1 MSISAG
7 EIVKLLKSDKD
18 ALRELSAAIA
28 SEPELRLAVINA
40 VLADV
45 ATKQD
50 LQQLR
55 QELRGTEEM
64 KDEIVQLRQEM
75 KEEIA
80 QLREELR
87 GDITATKQ
95 DFQQLRQELR
105 EEISQLRQ
113 EMTQVRQELKVEI
126 AQLREET
133 KEEIAQLRQEIGLLR
148 QHVDSEISQLRRDMN
163 TNFRWTV
170 VLIIAVWGTTVIPLL
185 MRLAGVI

>member
-1 MSISAG
+1 MWMSLSAG

-18 ALRELSAAIA
+18 ALRELAVAVA

-50 LQQLR
+50 LQQ
-55 QELRGTEEM
+55 
-64 KDEIVQLRQEM
+64 I
-75 KEEIA
+75 
-80 QLREELR
+80 
-87 GDITATKQ
+87 
-95 DFQQLRQELR
+95 
-105 EEISQLRQ
+105 
-113 EMTQVRQELKVEI
+113 RQELKVEI

-170 VLIIAVWGTTVIPLL
+170 GLIIAVWGTTVIPLL

>member
-1 MSISAG
+1 MSLSAG

-18 ALRELSAAIA
+18 ALRELAVAVA
-28 SEPELRLAVINA
+28 SESELRLAVINA

-50 LQQLR
+50 IQQ
-55 QELRGTEEM
+55 
-64 KDEIVQLRQEM
+64 I
-75 KEEIA
+75 
-80 QLREELR
+80 
-87 GDITATKQ
+87 
-95 DFQQLRQELR
+95 
-105 EEISQLRQ
+105 
-113 EMTQVRQELKVEI
+113 RQELKVEI

-133 KEEIAQLRQEIGLLR
+133 KEEIAQLREEIGILR

-170 VLIIAVWGTTVIPLL
+170 GLIIAVWGTTVIPLL

>member
-7 EIVKLLKSDKD
+7 EIFKLLKSDKD

-55 QELRGTEEM
+55 QELKVEM
-64 KDEIVQLRQEM
+64 AQLRQEM
-75 KEEIA
+75 KEEIV
-80 QLREELR
+80 QLLEELR

-95 DFQQLRQELR
+95 DFQQLRRELR
-105 EEISQLRQ
+105 EEISQLR
-113 EMTQVRQELKVEI
+113 
-126 AQLREET
+126 
-133 KEEIAQLRQEIGLLR
+133 EEIGILR

-170 VLIIAVWGTTVIPLL
+170 GLIIAVWGTTVIPLL

>member
-50 LQQLR
+50 LQQIRQELKGEMAQLR
-55 QELRGTEEM
+55 QEMKGEM
-64 KDEIVQLRQEM
+64 VQLRQEM

-95 DFQQLRQELR
+95 DFQQLRRELR
-105 EEISQLRQ
+105 EEISQLR
-113 EMTQVRQELKVEI
+113 
-126 AQLREET
+126 
-133 KEEIAQLRQEIGLLR
+133 EEIGILR
-148 QHVDSEISQLRRDMN
+148 QHVDSEISQLRRDTN

-170 VLIIAVWGTTVIPLL
+170 GLIIAVWGTTVIPLL

>member
-1 MSISAG
+1 MVGIWVSLSAG

-18 ALRELSAAIA
+18 ALRELAVAVA

-50 LQQLR
+50 
-55 QELRGTEEM
+55 
-64 KDEIVQLRQEM
+64 
-75 KEEIA
+75 
-80 QLREELR
+80 
-87 GDITATKQ
+87 
-95 DFQQLRQELR
+95 FQQLRQELR
-105 EEISQLRQ
+105 E
-113 EMTQVRQELKVEI
+113 EI

-148 QHVDSEISQLRRDMN
+148 QHVDSEISQLRQDMN

-170 VLIIAVWGTTVIPLL
+170 GLIIGIWGTTVIPLL
-185 MRLAGVI
+185 MKIAGII

>member
-1 MSISAG
+1 MVGIWMSLSAG

-40 VLADV
+40 VITDV

-55 QELRGTEEM
+55 QELKG
-64 KDEIVQLRQEM
+64 EIAQLRQEM

-80 QLREELR
+80 RLRE
-87 GDITATKQ
+87 
-95 DFQQLRQELR
+95 
-105 EEISQLRQ
+105 
-113 EMTQVRQELKVEI
+113 
-126 AQLREET
+126 
-133 KEEIAQLRQEIGLLR
+133 EIGLLR

-170 VLIIAVWGTTVIPLL
+170 GLIIAVWGTTVIPLL

>member
-40 VLADV
+40 VITDV

-55 QELRGTEEM
+55 QELKG
-64 KDEIVQLRQEM
+64 EIAQLRQEM
-75 KEEIA
+75 K
-80 QLREELR
+80 
-87 GDITATKQ
+87 
-95 DFQQLRQELR
+95 

-113 EMTQVRQELKVEI
+113 EMTQVRQELKGEI

-133 KEEIAQLRQEIGLLR
+133 KGEIAQLREEIGILR

-170 VLIIAVWGTTVIPLL
+170 GLIIAVWGTTVIPLL

>member
-55 QELRGTEEM
+55 QELRGEM
-64 KDEIVQLRQEM
+64 AQLRQEV
-75 KEEIA
+75 K
-80 QLREELR
+80 
-87 GDITATKQ
+87 
-95 DFQQLRQELR
+95 
-105 EEISQLRQ
+105 EEISQLR
-113 EMTQVRQELKVEI
+113 E
-126 AQLREET
+126 
-133 KEEIAQLRQEIGLLR
+133 EIGLLQ

-170 VLIIAVWGTTVIPLL
+170 GLIIAVWGTTVIPLL

>member
-1 MSISAG
+1 MVGIWMSLSAG

-18 ALRELSAAIA
+18 ALRELAVAVA

-50 LQQLR
+50 LQQ
-55 QELRGTEEM
+55 
-64 KDEIVQLRQEM
+64 I
-75 KEEIA
+75 
-80 QLREELR
+80 
-87 GDITATKQ
+87 
-95 DFQQLRQELR
+95 
-105 EEISQLRQ
+105 
-113 EMTQVRQELKVEI
+113 RQELKVEI

-133 KEEIAQLRQEIGLLR
+133 KEEIVQLRQEIGLLR
-148 QHVDSEISQLRRDMN
+148 QHVDSEISQLRRDIN

-170 VLIIAVWGTTVIPLL
+170 GLIIAVWGTTVIPLL

>member
-1 MSISAG
+1 MSLSAG

-55 QELRGTEEM
+55 QELREE
-64 KDEIVQLRQEM
+64 ISQLSQEM
-75 KEEIA
+75 
-80 QLREELR
+80 R
-87 GDITATKQ
+87 GEITATKQ
-95 DFQQLRQELR
+95 DIQQLRQELKG
-105 EEISQLRQ
+105 
-113 EMTQVRQELKVEI
+113 EM

-170 VLIIAVWGTTVIPLL
+170 GLIIAVWGTTVIPLL

>member
-55 QELRGTEEM
+55 QELKGEM
-64 KDEIVQLRQEM
+64 AQLRQEM

-95 DFQQLRQELR
+95 DFQQLRRELR
-105 EEISQLRQ
+105 EEISQLR
-113 EMTQVRQELKVEI
+113 
-126 AQLREET
+126 
-133 KEEIAQLRQEIGLLR
+133 EEIGILR
-148 QHVDSEISQLRRDMN
+148 QHVDSEISQLRRDIN

-170 VLIIAVWGTTVIPLL
+170 GLIIAVWGTTVKIPLL

>member
-1 MSISAG
+1 MTLSAG

-40 VLADV
+40 VITDV

-55 QELRGTEEM
+55 QELRGEM
-64 KDEIVQLRQEM
+64 AQLRQEM

-80 QLREELR
+80 RLREELR

-95 DFQQLRQELR
+95 DFQQLRRELR
-105 EEISQLRQ
+105 EEISQLR
-113 EMTQVRQELKVEI
+113 
-126 AQLREET
+126 
-133 KEEIAQLRQEIGLLR
+133 EEIGILR

-170 VLIIAVWGTTVIPLL
+170 GLIIAVWGTTVIPLL
-185 MRLAGVI
+185 MRLAGII

>member
-1 MSISAG
+1 MVGIWMSLSAG

-40 VLADV
+40 VITDV

-55 QELRGTEEM
+55 QELKGEM
-64 KDEIVQLRQEM
+64 AQLRQEM

-80 QLREELR
+80 R
-87 GDITATKQ
+87 
-95 DFQQLRQELR
+95 
-105 EEISQLRQ
+105 
-113 EMTQVRQELKVEI
+113 
-126 AQLREET
+126 LREET
-133 KEEIAQLRQEIGLLR
+133 GLLR

-170 VLIIAVWGTTVIPLL
+170 GLIIAVWGTTVIPLL
-185 MRLAGVI
+185 MRLAGII

>member
-1 MSISAG
+1 MTLSAG

-18 ALRELSAAIA
+18 ALRELAVAVA

-40 VLADV
+40 VIADV

-55 QELRGTEEM
+55 QELKGEM
-64 KDEIVQLRQEM
+64 AQLRQEM

-95 DFQQLRQELR
+95 DFQQLRRELR
-105 EEISQLRQ
+105 EEISQLR
-113 EMTQVRQELKVEI
+113 
-126 AQLREET
+126 
-133 KEEIAQLRQEIGLLR
+133 EEIGILR
-148 QHVDSEISQLRRDMN
+148 QHVDSEISQLRRDTN

-170 VLIIAVWGTTVIPLL
+170 GLIIAVWGTTVIPLL

>member
-1 MSISAG
+1 MSLSAG

-18 ALRELSAAIA
+18 ALRELAVAVA

-50 LQQLR
+50 LQQ
-55 QELRGTEEM
+55 
-64 KDEIVQLRQEM
+64 I
-75 KEEIA
+75 
-80 QLREELR
+80 
-87 GDITATKQ
+87 
-95 DFQQLRQELR
+95 
-105 EEISQLRQ
+105 
-113 EMTQVRQELKVEI
+113 RQELKEEI

-170 VLIIAVWGTTVIPLL
+170 GLIIAVWGTTVIPLL